1 MTCEEARPRL
11 DDARRR
17 RLEVDEH
24 ARVEAHLAG
33 CADCAHLQRSELALD
48 EALARLPCPAAPDHL
63 RRRLTGMVAGVA
75 SPPAPEARSWVPAAS
90 PALLAAAVLLVAAG
104 ALFSMR
110 GDGGGDP
117 LVALTREAV
126 SDHLRVMV
134 SEHPLDVESG
144 ATHQVKP
151 WFEGRLDFAPDVPL
165 GEGTGLV
172 LRGGSVGYFLDRK
185 AAVVAYG
192 LRQHRVTLL
201 VFPSEG
207 LEGLGPAEAGGAPAA
222 PRTRSH
228 RGFHALFWR
237 SGELAYA
244 LVSDLNPAELAQ
256 VASRL
261 AAETAPLR

>member
-48 EALARLPCPAAPDHL
+48 EALARLPRPAAPDHL

-75 SPPAPEARSWVPAAS
+75 SPPAPEAWSWVPAAS

-104 ALFSMR
+104 ALFSIR
-110 GDGGGDP
+110 GNGGEDP
-117 LVALTREAV
+117 LAALAREAV
-126 SDHLRVMV
+126 SDHLRVLV
-134 SEHPLDVESG
+134 REHPFDVESG
-144 ATHQVKP
+144 AAHQVKP

-185 AAVVAYG
+185 AAVVAYQ
-192 LRQHRVTLL
+192 LRRHGVTLL
-201 VFPSEG
+201 VFPADG

-222 PRTRSH
+222 PRASSH
-228 RGFHALFWR
+228 RGFQAFFWR
-237 SGELAYA
+237 SGGLAYA

-261 AAETAPLR
+261 AAETAPPR